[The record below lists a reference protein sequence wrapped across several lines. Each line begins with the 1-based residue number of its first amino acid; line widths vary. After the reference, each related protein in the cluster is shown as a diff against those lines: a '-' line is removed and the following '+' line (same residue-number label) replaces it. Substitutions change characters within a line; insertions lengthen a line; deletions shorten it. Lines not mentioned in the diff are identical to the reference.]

1 LLEYLK
7 YNKIKVIPLDRM
19 TVDQK
24 FLELLKREIEIM
36 QKIDNPNVVKMFAA
50 SRTSRNLYMFLE
62 YCRDG
67 DLKSLLKKNGGRL
80 SESEVFFLVTIFRRN
95 NISNKLLTD
104 LKFYTTTILFIEIL
118 NQPTFY
124 FMKVKQKSLI
134 LDSQE
139 FYFN

>member
-1 LLEYLK
+1 M
-7 YNKIKVIPLDRM
+7 DRM

-36 QKIDNPNVVKMFAA
+36 QKIDNPNVVRMYAA

-80 SESEVFFLVTIFRRN
+80 SETEVF
-95 NISNKLLTD
+95 
-104 LKFYTTTILFIEIL
+104 
-118 NQPTFY
+118 
-124 FMKVKQKSLI
+124 
-134 LDSQE
+134 
-139 FYFN
+139 